1 MYWVVVLQPVTLLK
15 KIYYCFELYAY
26 RTFPWKETSLLY
38 FMAASQ
44 KSETDVE
51 QSISYTALIITKIDA
66 KSIKK

>member
-1 MYWVVVLQPVTLLK
+1 M
-15 KIYYCFELYAY
+15 YAY

-66 KSIKK
+66 KAIKK

>member
-1 MYWVVVLQPVTLLK
+1 MLIARFPEK
-15 KIYYCFELYAY
+15 K
-26 RTFPWKETSLLY
+26 RVLY